1 MDDLNNTESVQI
13 EGEPYQGDLGD
24 LVVDQSVEAQSEPS
38 GEVFDAASDAAPEP
52 APEPEQVNEAPQP
65 QEQHQSFNALDAEL
79 GDLEELQHDGFYDKV
94 DESHIKDLPPT
105 ARRIL
110 HNFRIDRKLAQE
122 KHDQEIQ
129 DLQTKI
135 EQRENNLSN
144 MEREFAKRQAEF
156 ASLIEDPEVQKLLA
170 EPEGELPDI
179 FTEEGVEARIQRGIA
194 KGMSAILEPMKHA
207 ADVTARQNNYLEFV
221 NSHPEMKDK
230 SFKKDVASL
239 VRSRAEDG
247 IPLSTED
254 AYQIVKARR
263 VMAKQQARAAH
274 EQRARQ
280 QSARRIGRAVS
291 GGNPS
296 NGEIPPDVKKQGA
309 FAIANWLKANPEAA
323 RKYQQLHR

>member
-1 MDDLNNTESVQI
+1 MDDLNNTESVQV

-24 LVVDQSVEAQSEPS
+24 LVSDQGVEAQAEPS
-38 GEVFDAASDAAPEP
+38 GEVFETEPEP
-52 APEPEQVNEAPQP
+52 APEPAPQ
-65 QEQHQSFNALDAEL
+65 EEHHSFNALDAEL
-79 GDLEELQHDGFYDKV
+79 GDLEELKHDGFYDKV

-110 HNFRIDRKLAQE
+110 HNFRVDRKLAQE
-122 KHDQEIQ
+122 KHEQEMQ
-129 DLQTKI
+129 DLQAKI
-135 EQRENNLSN
+135 EKRENSLSE

-156 ASLIEDPEVQKLLA
+156 ANLIEDPEVQKLLG

-194 KGMSAILEPMKHA
+194 RGMSAILEPMKNA
-207 ADVTARQNNYLEFV
+207 ADIKARESNYLEFV
-221 NSHPEMKDK
+221 DRNPEMRDP
-230 SFKKDVASL
+230 SFKKDVAGL
-239 VRSRAEDG
+239 VRSRAENG

-254 AYQIVKARR
+254 AFQIVKARR
-263 VMAKQQARAAH
+263 VMAQQQARAAQ

-309 FAIANWLKANPEAA
+309 FAIANWLKDNPEAA
-323 RKYQQLHR
+323 RKYQQSHR